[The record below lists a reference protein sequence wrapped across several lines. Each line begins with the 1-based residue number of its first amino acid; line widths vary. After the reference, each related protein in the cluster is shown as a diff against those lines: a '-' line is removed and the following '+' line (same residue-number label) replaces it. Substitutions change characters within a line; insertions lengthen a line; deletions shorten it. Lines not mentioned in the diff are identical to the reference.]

1 VLDTDL
7 KIILLDH
14 HNNFFREPERDDNAA
29 ISFKVPATSLR
40 HLSVLHNYNILVV
53 QTELFSDLY
62 LVELLDISVKPFPL
76 HQPQQLKIK
85 VFHLI
90 LKSFNL

>member
-1 VLDTDL
+1 MLDTDL

-62 LVELLDISVKPFPL
+62 LAELLDISVKLFSASSASAT
-76 HQPQQLKIK
+76 K
-85 VFHLI
+85 
-90 LKSFNL
+90 N